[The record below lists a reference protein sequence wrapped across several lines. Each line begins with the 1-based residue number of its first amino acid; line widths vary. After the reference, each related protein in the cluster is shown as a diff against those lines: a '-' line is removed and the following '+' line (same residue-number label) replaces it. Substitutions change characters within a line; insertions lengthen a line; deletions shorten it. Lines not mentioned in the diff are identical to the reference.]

1 MSTPDR
7 RGMLDRADKAL
18 SIRRQCM
25 LLGIARSGVYRPP
38 RPANDNDLAL
48 IRQIDE
54 LFHRLAVPGL
64 AANDREGEG

>member
-38 RPANDNDLAL
+38 RPATDAADRRAV
-48 IRQIDE
+48 
-54 LFHRLAVPGL
+54 HRLAVPGL
-64 AANDREGEG
+64 AANDRDAEG